1 MRGPMRR
8 QAPRQ
13 LAYVIYTSG
22 STGLPKGVLVEHGPF
37 AAHCVDTAACYEM
50 GPGTRELHFL
60 SFAFDGAHERLFTG
74 LACGAAVVLRD
85 DTLWTAE
92 ETLEALRVRGITHA
106 GFPPA
111 YLGPLADWAGRAG
124 GDAPALELISFGGEA
139 MPREGFDA
147 VRRHLRPRLLING
160 YGPTEA
166 VVTPMLWKVD
176 ALASFPRPT
185 RPSAS
190 RCRAAP
196 PTCWMPTC
204 SPCRAT
210 CRASCTLGGSGL
222 ARGYGGRP
230 GLTAERFVADPFGSG
245 GRLYRTGDRVR
256 WREDGQL
263 EYLGR
268 TDHQVKVRGFRIEP
282 GEIEAALRAAPGVGE
297 TVVVARETA
306 QGTRLVAYLA
316 PVPASVPATRAGAA
330 PDEGALRAHLERS
343 LPDYMVP
350 SAIVVLD
357 RLPTGPGGKV
367 DRKALPEPPEAA
379 AAQAG
384 GAPRGEAEQA
394 VGRVWCEVL
403 GRAAVGRGD
412 NFFELGGDS
421 ILSLQ
426 IVARLRLA
434 GWRATPR
441 QLFERQTIAQLAA
454 AIERLP
460 SGEARPAGPARG
472 EVPLLPFQRDF
483 FAMPMPARHHWNQA
497 VLLRS
502 PAPLQAQACA
512 ARCARWRSGTMRCAC
527 ASRGSR
533 ARQGRCGRS
542 ATRTP
547 PRPCPDG
554 TTCCGCARRTAP
566 RSSARCASRRSA
578 ASTWSAA
585 RCCAPSPSPCRAGMR
600 GCCSSSTTS
609 SSMGC
614 PGASCWTTC
623 SRPMPGASR
632 ARRPRCRRPPAASAN
647 GPPCCSATGR
657 TTPTSCRTGPPWPA
671 ARRSCPARGP
681 KARAPRPSSSP
692 SPSGWTGAPPGPSSR
707 RRPPPTAPR
716 PTTCCSPP
724 SRARCAAGAA
734 TTACWWTSKAM
745 AAKTSIPRWT
755 CRAPWAGSPRSIPW
769 RSTHGGRWAMPCGA

>member
-1 MRGPMRR
+1 
-8 QAPRQ
+8 
-13 LAYVIYTSG
+13 
-22 STGLPKGVLVEHGPF
+22 
-37 AAHCVDTAACYEM
+37 M

-176 ALASFPRPT
+176 ALASFPQ
-185 RPSAS
+185 AY
-190 RCRAAP
+190 AP
-196 PTCWMPTC
+196 IGQPMPGRTAHVLDADLQ
-204 SPCRAT
+204 PVPRHVPGELY
-210 CRASCTLGGSGL
+210 LGGSGL

-600 GCCSSSTTS
+600 GCCSSSTTLIVDGVSWRILLDDLQQAYARCLAGAPAALPPAS
-609 SSMGC
+609 SGLGEWAAVLQRYGQDHADELSHWAALAGC
-614 PGASCWTTC
+614 PAELPCARPEGPRTAAQQQSVSIRLDRRATGAFL
-623 SRPMPGASR
+623 AQ
-632 ARRPRCRRPPAASAN
+632 APAAYRTQAN
-647 GPPCCSATGR
+647 DLLLTAL
-657 TTPTSCRTGPPWPA
+657 
-671 ARRSCPARGP
+671 
-681 KARAPRPSSSP
+681 ARALCRW
-692 SPSGWTGAPPGPSSR
+692 SGHDRVLVDIEGHGREDLDPAVDLSR
-707 RRPPPTAPR
+707 TVGWFTSLYPVALD
-716 PTTCCSPP
+716 
-724 SRARCAAGAA
+724 AR
-734 TTACWWTSKAM
+734 
-745 AAKTSIPRWT
+745 
-755 CRAPWAGSPRSIPW
+755 
-769 RSTHGGRWAMPCGA
+769 GRWAMPCGA